1 MFQKSLRVER
11 VSLSLLSMPLNK
23 YAPQVANHRRTQ
35 VAILEGA
42 KTLIATVGLKKMSM
56 IEIADLSQVSR
67 ATLYNHYRDKDSVL
81 RALCES
87 EAERFVNLARNSS
100 SAIEA
105 LEKISV
111 EVSQDK
117 ALENMRKTDPETL
130 TLFLTAQE
138 DRLWKAV
145 SSAISLV
152 VSNPV
157 VSELTVRWLI
167 GQALHPLTPIQSRQQ
182 AEAIINSA
190 NL

>member
-1 MFQKSLRVER
+1 MFQKSLRTER

-35 VAILEGA
+35 VAILEGT
-42 KTLIATVGLKKMSM
+42 KSLIATVGLKKMSM
-56 IEIADLSQVSR
+56 IEIADIAQVSR

-87 EAERFVNLARNSS
+87 EAERFVNLARNST

-105 LEKISV
+105 LERLSI
-111 EVSQDK
+111 EISQDK
-117 ALENMRKTDPETL
+117 ALENMRKSDPESL
-130 TLFLTAQE
+130 SLFLSSQE

-145 SSAISLV
+145 SSAITLIV
-152 VSNPV
+152 DNPV
-157 VSELTVRWLI
+157 MSELTVRWLI
-167 GQALHPLTPIQSRQQ
+167 GQALHPLTPTQSRQQ
-182 AEAIINSA
+182 AEAIIKSA

>member
-1 MFQKSLRVER
+1 MFQKSLRTER

-35 VAILEGA
+35 VAILEGT
-42 KTLIATVGLKKMSM
+42 KSLIATVGLKKMSM
-56 IEIADLSQVSR
+56 IEIADIAQVSR

-87 EAERFVNLARNSS
+87 EAERFVNLARNST

-105 LEKISV
+105 LERLSI
-111 EVSQDK
+111 EISQDK
-117 ALENMRKTDPETL
+117 ALENMRKSDPESL
-130 TLFLTAQE
+130 SLFLSSQE

-145 SSAISLV
+145 SSGITLV
-152 VSNPV
+152 VNNPV
-157 VSELTVRWLI
+157 MSELTVRWLI
-167 GQALHPLTPIQSRQQ
+167 GQALHPLTPTQSRQQ
-182 AEAIINSA
+182 AEAIIKSA

>member
-1 MFQKSLRVER
+1 MFQKSLRTER

-35 VAILEGA
+35 VAILEGT
-42 KTLIATVGLKKMSM
+42 KSLIATVGLKKMSM
-56 IEIADLSQVSR
+56 IEIADIAQVSR

-87 EAERFVNLARNSS
+87 EAERFVNLARNST

-105 LEKISV
+105 LERLSI
-111 EVSQDK
+111 EISQDK
-117 ALENMRKTDPETL
+117 ALENMRKSDPESL
-130 TLFLTAQE
+130 SLFLSSQE

-145 SSAISLV
+145 SSAITLV
-152 VSNPV
+152 VNNPV
-157 VSELTVRWLI
+157 MSELTVRWLI
-167 GQALHPLTPIQSRQQ
+167 GQALYPLTPTQSRQQ
-182 AEAIINSA
+182 AEAIIKSA